1 METHIIDKERP
12 CLHVHYRAIHLRPDA
27 AQKMAIERYFGL
39 VRVIGNYLLA
49 KTKNHSEEQ
58 ARGKIFNVRDL
69 EEDVLQYM
77 QQSELPLFKEG
88 LITPEILR
96 GIVVAWVSEWEDFR
110 HHRTK
115 RPSFKQHQDVQKFY
129 IIDTAVSYTENNF
142 KLTPCPEFQF
152 SLRSSRFPL
161 SNKAPVHLVKRTEDG
176 EYWLF
181 TLHEALKHSPDTY
194 QDEVLASMCAKVI
207 DLENEVKYGKRRYLS
222 TSGSRRSGN
231 VYVEC
236 QLLTLRKI
244 ILDRLLRVRD
254 QRILNQQVIEQLH
267 RPAA

>member
-1 METHIIDKERP
+1 METRIIDKERP
-12 CLHVHYRAIHLRPDA
+12 CLHVHYRAIRLHPDI

-39 VRVIGNYLLA
+39 VRVISNYLLT
-49 KTKNHSEEQ
+49 KTKNHIEEQ
-58 ARGKIFNVRDL
+58 ARNKVFTVREL
-69 EEDVLQYM
+69 EEDVFQYM

-88 LITPEILR
+88 LITPEVLR

-115 RPSFKQHQDVQKFY
+115 RPSFKQHQDAQKFY

-142 KLTPCPEFQF
+142 KLTPCPDFQF
-152 SLRSSRFPL
+152 SLKSSRFPL
-161 SNKAPVHLVKRTEDG
+161 SNKATMHLVKRTENG

-181 TLHEALKHSPDTY
+181 TLHESHKHTQDAS
-194 QDEVLASMCAKVI
+194 QDEVLMNMCSKVI

-222 TSGSRRSGN
+222 TSGSRRSGS
-231 VYVEC
+231 VHTEC
-236 QLLTLRKI
+236 QLLTLRKV

-254 QRILNQQVIEQLH
+254 QRIINQQVSEQLH